1 MKNSKL
7 QELFNSNRFLLIL
20 SFVMAV
26 TFWSIVVTFFST
38 EARTTIEDVPVN
50 FDYNASYLNLDL
62 EIIEK
67 DVETV
72 DVVVTGPRSIIGSLT
87 KDDIIVYPQFTNV
100 RVAGKYSLVLNAVKT
115 SSVMEY
121 QIESLSEYQVG
132 VRFDRLVEKTFNVDI
147 DVSSLTIPGEYMV
160 DKIYATPSDVTV
172 KGPENSVNLINK
184 IVATVEAQE
193 LTQSTVLPAELTL
206 YDVNGDVIDSTYVQF
221 DQEEFTVTVP
231 VLSEVVLPVKVD
243 YINVPSGFD
252 TSTLNV
258 ALSQEEIHLAVPT
271 RTAQNLTEYVVG
283 YIDLKT
289 LELDT
294 PYVFDVTLS
303 SSYKNMQ
310 EISQISATISSENL
324 VTRTVAVSEIKLLNQ
339 GQQNVEV
346 LTQIINNVEIVGEAD
361 AVAALSSGSV
371 IAQIDMSQV
380 SLAQGQQ
387 TVEVDIII
395 PSTHKAYAR
404 GTYYATIKN

>member
-1 MKNSKL
+1 MKNVKL
-7 QELFNSNRFLLIL
+7 QELFNSKYFLMAI
-20 SFVMAV
+20 SFVLAV

-67 DVETV
+67 DIETV
-72 DVVVTGPRSIIGSLT
+72 DVVVTGPRSIIGALT
-87 KDDIIVYPQFTNV
+87 KEDIIVYPQFTNV
-100 RVAGKYSLVLNAVKT
+100 RVAGKYSLALNAVKT
-115 SSVMEY
+115 STVMEY
-121 QIESLSEYQVG
+121 QIESLSDYQVG

-147 DVSSLTIPGEYMV
+147 DVSNLTIPGEFMV
-160 DKIYATPSDVTV
+160 DKIYATPADVTV
-172 KGPENSVNLINK
+172 KGPENSVNLIEK
-184 IVATVEAQE
+184 VVATVEAQE
-193 LTQSTVLPAELTL
+193 LTQSTVLPAVLTL
-206 YDVNGDVIDSTYVQF
+206 YDTNGDVIDSTYVQF

-252 TSTLNV
+252 VNTLKV
-258 ALSQEEIHLAVPT
+258 ALSHEEIHLAVPT
-271 RTAQNLTEYVVG
+271 RVAQNLTEYVVG
-283 YIDLKT
+283 YIDLNT
-289 LELDT
+289 LELDR

-303 SSYKNMQ
+303 GSYKNIQ
-310 EISQISATISSENL
+310 EITQISATVSSENIASK
-324 VTRTVAVSEIKLLNQ
+324 TVSVSEIKLLNQ
-339 GQQNVEV
+339 GQQNVEIV
-346 LTQIINNVEIVGEAD
+346 TQKINNVEIVGNAD
-361 AVAALSSGSV
+361 AVEAISAGSV

-387 TVEVDIII
+387 TIEVDVII
-395 PSTHKAYAR
+395 PSTDKVYAR

>member
-1 MKNSKL
+1 MKNDKL
-7 QELFNSNRFLLIL
+7 QNLFKSDRFTLVISFIL
-20 SFVMAV
+20 AV
-26 TFWSIVVTFFST
+26 TLWAVVVTLFST
-38 EARTTIEDVPVN
+38 EARTTIKDVPIN
-50 FDYNASYLNLDL
+50 FEYNASYTNLDL

-67 DVETV
+67 DIETV

-100 RVAGKYSLVLNAVKT
+100 RVAGKYALAINAVKT

-121 QIESLSEYQVG
+121 QIESLSSYQVS
-132 VRFDRLVEKTFNVDI
+132 VRFDHLVERTFDVDI
-147 DVSSLTIPGEYMV
+147 DVSNLTIPGEFMV
-160 DKIYATPSDVTV
+160 DKIYATPGDVTV
-172 KGPENSVNLINK
+172 KGPENSVNLIEK
-184 IVATVEAQE
+184 VVATVEAQE
-193 LTQSTVLPAELTL
+193 ITQSSVLPASLTL
-206 YDVNGDVIDSTYVQF
+206 YDVNGEVIDSTYVEF

-231 VLSEVVLPVKVD
+231 VLSEIVLPVKVD
-243 YINVPSGFD
+243 FINVPQGFD

-258 ALSQEEIHLAVPT
+258 ALSHEEIHLAVPT
-271 RTAQNLTEYVVG
+271 RTAQNLTEYVAG

-289 LELDT
+289 LAQDI

-310 EISQISATISSENL
+310 EVAQISATVSSANL
-324 VTRTVAVSEIKLLNQ
+324 ASKNVQVSEIKLLNQ
-339 GQQNVEV
+339 GQQTVEV
-346 LTQIINNVEIVGEAD
+346 LTQTISNVEIVGD
-361 AVAALSSGSV
+361 AAVVEALSEGSV

-387 TVEVDIII
+387 TVEVDVII
-395 PSTHKAYAR
+395 PSTDKAYAR